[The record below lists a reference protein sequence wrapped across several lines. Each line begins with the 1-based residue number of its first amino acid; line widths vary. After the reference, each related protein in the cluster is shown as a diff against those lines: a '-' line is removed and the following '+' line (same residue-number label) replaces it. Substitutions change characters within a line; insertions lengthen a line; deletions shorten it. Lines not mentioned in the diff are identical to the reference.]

1 MLLYTPVKAG
11 LASLPVTAG
20 VLVAAAVA
28 TPLVTRTGPK
38 PLMASG
44 AFVGAVG
51 MLLLTRIQVD
61 SEFVSQL
68 LPAQLLLGLGLG
80 FMFVPLGNVALVG
93 IGHHD
98 AGAASAT
105 LNATQQVGAS
115 LGTAL
120 LSTFALTA
128 GGNFFA
134 AHPPASADPNARALA
149 LAEASVHGYRVAFAW
164 GAGFLALAG
173 VIVLVFIRAGRKD
186 VSGGVAHL
194 G

>member
-1 MLLYTPVKAG
+1 MKAG

-20 VLVAAAVA
+20 VLVAAGTA
-28 TPLVTRTGPK
+28 TPLVPRIGPK
-38 PLMASG
+38 PLMAFG
-44 AFVGAVG
+44 AFVGAAG

-61 SEFVSQL
+61 SAYVSHL

-80 FMFVPLGNVALVG
+80 LMFVPLSNLALIGV
-93 IGHHD
+93 GHHD

-105 LNATQQVGAS
+105 LNATQQVGGS

-120 LSTFALTA
+120 LSTLALTA
-128 GGNFFA
+128 INGYA
-134 AHPPASADPNARALA
+134 ADHPANPADKAASALA
-149 LAEASVHGYRVAFAW
+149 MAQASVHGYKVAFAW

-173 VIVLVFIRAGRKD
+173 VIVLVLIKARKSD
-186 VSGGVAHL
+186 VAPTPGVAVHV